1 MFCPVCG
8 DEYRE
13 GFTRCADC
21 EVPLVEGPLPA
32 RMRRHHEDDG
42 GAEDDDDPHRLVPVL
57 TSADRFVLAAAL
69 GRLDAMRLPHS
80 DLELRRR
87 GLSNEDTLP
96 EPVQILVARGLREE
110 AERCLVGV
118 EESVAA
124 SNRDMERHGF
134 PAGDE
139 VIPPAEIRYCP
150 RCGEMHHGFS
160 RCVDC
165 GVPLVSDPPERA
177 EARRVPLFST
187 LDVEE
192 LAAVRRRLVEAGIP
206 FEWGR
211 LTWGAAGGPEEP
223 RPSPLIPAGWVY
235 VTAARLREAR
245 EALGDLPGLAVATAD
260 GEDAAATSTAAGE
273 EELGEPADFEEGD
286 EDDEDDDGDRDRAG
300 GEEGTLYCPRCRG
313 EYRAGFSRCADCGVA
328 LVERL
333 PATARRRTRA
343 AHDPDEA
350 RCESC
355 GAPLPSATAVCP
367 RCSPPDE
374 DEEAAPDDLGDA
386 GDPGD
391 AGARMGPP
399 AAIAAPTG
407 RAAST
412 SADTWWA
419 LSTGLPNAR
428 ADHRRI
434 QQLYRSARFTAW
446 CGLIVLPW
454 ITQPVAFRQASQA
467 LALVRSYGAG
477 EHPLEHR
484 IERLRWFAFAY
495 GAAAWLALAAWLVE
509 RRPF

>member
-13 GFTRCADC
+13 GYERCADC
-21 EVPLVEGPLPA
+21 DVLLVEAPPPQV
-32 RMRRHHEDDG
+32 RRGDE
-42 GAEDDDDPHRLVPVL
+42 EDDDLHRLVPVL
-57 TSADRFVLAAAL
+57 TSADRGVLAAAL

-80 DLELRRR
+80 DPELPRQR
-87 GLSNEDTLP
+87 GPGTEDALP

-118 EESVAA
+118 EESLEAL
-124 SNRDMERHGF
+124 NRDMERHGF
-134 PAGDE
+134 PAGE
-139 VIPPAEIRYCP
+139 EEIPLAEIRYCP
-150 RCGEMHHGFS
+150 RCGQMHHGFS
-160 RCVDC
+160 SCVDC
-165 GVPLVSDPPERA
+165 GVPLVAALPDRPEA
-177 EARRVPLFST
+177 QLVWLLST
-187 LDVEE
+187 LDVEK
-192 LAAVRRRLVEAGIP
+192 LAAVRRRLARAGIP

-211 LTWGAAGGPEEP
+211 LIRGDVGGPQEP

-235 VTAARLREAR
+235 VTVARLREAR
-245 EALGDLPGLAVATAD
+245 KALGNLSGVAVATVED
-260 GEDAAATSTAAGE
+260 EEDAAEEASAAAGE
-273 EELGEPADFEEGD
+273 EAFEESAEHEEGD
-286 EDDEDDDGDRDRAG
+286 GDNEIDDDDHA
-300 GEEGTLYCPRCRG
+300 EGTLYCPRCRG
-313 EYRAGFSRCADCGVA
+313 EYRAGFTRCADCGVA

-333 PATARRRTRA
+333 PAAARRRTRA
-343 AHDPDEA
+343 THDPREA
-350 RCESC
+350 RCVSC
-355 GAPLPSATAVCP
+355 GALLPSAMAVCP

-374 DEEAAPDDLGDA
+374 DEELALGDA
-386 GDPGD
+386 GDPDDADD
-391 AGARMGPP
+391 AGATMISP

-407 RAAST
+407 STASIT
-412 SADTWWA
+412 SAPADTWWA

-434 QQLYRSARFTAW
+434 QALYRSARFTAW

-467 LALVRSYGAG
+467 LALMRSYGAG
-477 EHPLEHR
+477 EHPLEQR